1 MDCLYNY
8 GRAIGIAFQIKD
20 DILDSPGNPQTQDR
34 VNLVLMHYL
43 DEATKQGRTSEILQK
58 KENSMELAEV
68 REKAIEFAL
77 KKSREHVERA
87 NQQLKGM
94 RDANKR
100 VLLEDFA
107 DYSLERKV

>member
-1 MDCLYNY
+1 
-8 GRAIGIAFQIKD
+8 
-20 DILDSPGNPQTQDR
+20 
-34 VNLVLMHYL
+34 
-43 DEATKQGRTSEILQK
+43 
-58 KENSMELAEV
+58 MELAEV

-87 NQQLKGM
+87 KQQLKGM

-107 DYSLERKV
+107 DYSLERKI